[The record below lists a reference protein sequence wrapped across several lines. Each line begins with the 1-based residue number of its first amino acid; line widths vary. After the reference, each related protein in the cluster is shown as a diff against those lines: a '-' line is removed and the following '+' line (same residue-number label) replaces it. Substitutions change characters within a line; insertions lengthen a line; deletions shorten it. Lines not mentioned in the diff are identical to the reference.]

1 MSPLNS
7 TCKVV
12 STNTCDKGL
21 EGKVAP
27 GCPATETLALHYG
40 VHLTWYRT
48 LKTTSPEISDL
59 LSLPCALHSLNSAD
73 PPLALDMR
81 TSAWLTTPPASISFS
96 WLHLLL
102 CPPHLERSW
111 PSSTLLNHILLL
123 HRTTNLGLNKVLG
136 KSPRTFSIMVE
147 KAFPHQ
153 VMNSIISMTA
163 VIQNYV
169 SNGKLRK

>member
-12 STNTCDKGL
+12 STNTCEKGL

-73 PPLALDMR
+73 PPLALDI
-81 TSAWLTTPPASISFS
+81 PPRSF
-96 WLHLLL
+96 L
-102 CPPHLERSW
+102 CYPG
-111 PSSTLLNHILLL
+111 I
-123 HRTTNLGLNKVLG
+123 
-136 KSPRTFSIMVE
+136 
-147 KAFPHQ
+147 
-153 VMNSIISMTA
+153 
-163 VIQNYV
+163 
-169 SNGKLRK
+169 